1 MMLQKAEGGVKG
13 KFLFAFSSHQS
24 AEKSRSILD
33 RRQTLH
39 NDTRMKE
46 TGVIEAIAGA
56 EALKQWFGS
65 WPSFHDAEIISL
77 SSARKGP
84 SVLRVYPYYPHQ
96 PATVDFILEDM
107 SDVELHD
114 FSCQNVIMS
123 LSIERA
129 IDQNG
134 DPVYRLSLS
143 PCYGLAG
150 RIDAKSIRI
159 ELIPGKS
166 PDGVSKW

>member
-1 MMLQKAEGGVKG
+1 
-13 KFLFAFSSHQS
+13 
-24 AEKSRSILD
+24 
-33 RRQTLH
+33 
-39 NDTRMKE
+39 MKE
-46 TGVIEAIAGA
+46 SQILQAIAGA
-56 EALKQWFGS
+56 EALRQWFGS
-65 WPSFHDAEIISL
+65 WPSFHDAEVISL
-77 SSARKGP
+77 SLARKGS
-84 SVLRVYPYYPHQ
+84 SVLRIYPYYPDRC
-96 PATVDFILEDM
+96 AIVDFIFEDVT
-107 SDVELHD
+107 DIELHD
-114 FSCQNVIMS
+114 FSSQNVIMS

-150 RIDAKSIRI
+150 RIDAKSIRV